1 MTTRLTIWYHDVT
14 VLYCVSVVVTKLV
27 LSIENKAMARD
38 LSIPARNV
46 VATTLTLP
54 PPPTNT
60 IELHRCTHPCFRVYK
75 PSFRWAEGVV
85 ATRILIYIAALFLV
99 VLTGWVVTTIVTSY
113 NLVKNAVASGGIELA
128 EAVPDIYPVFTTV
141 VSGVVAVIVILMLIH
156 IAKSIRAS
164 V

>member
-1 MTTRLTIWYHDVT
+1 M
-14 VLYCVSVVVTKLV
+14 
-27 LSIENKAMARD
+27 
-38 LSIPARNV
+38 
-46 VATTLTLP
+46 
-54 PPPTNT
+54 
-60 IELHRCTHPCFRVYK
+60 
-75 PSFRWAEGVV
+75 

-128 EAVPDIYPVFTTV
+128 EAIPDIYPVFTTV